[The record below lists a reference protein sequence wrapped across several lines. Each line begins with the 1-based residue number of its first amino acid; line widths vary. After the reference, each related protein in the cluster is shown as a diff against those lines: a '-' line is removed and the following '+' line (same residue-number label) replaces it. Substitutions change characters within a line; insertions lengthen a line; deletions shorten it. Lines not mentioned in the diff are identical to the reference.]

1 MLVDRMSYIIFF
13 KGNQVVDKLLEL
25 PLDVAYVS
33 KKKRFVVVYA
43 DKSNEETIKKAL
55 KNIKGFKGFTPSQ
68 TFDENLNFDV
78 K

>member
-13 KGNQVVDKLLEL
+13 KGNQVVEKLSEL
-25 PLDVAYVS
+25 PVDITYVS
-33 KKKRFVVVYA
+33 KKKRFVIVYT
-43 DKSNEETIKKAL
+43 DKSNEDMLKKAL
-55 KNIKGFKGFTPSQ
+55 KNIKGFKGFSPSQ

>member
-1 MLVDRMSYIIFF
+1 MLVNRMSYVVFF
-13 KGNQVVDKLLEL
+13 KGNQVVNKLAEL
-25 PLDVAYVS
+25 PVNVTYVS
-33 KKKRFVVVYA
+33 KKKRFAIIYT
-43 DKSNEETIKKAL
+43 DKANEESIKKAL